1 VKSPSRFSHPF
12 ALVAQGFIAAAL
24 VFVAVDPT
32 LVGSGAS
39 VNDALATAQLAELT
53 R

>member
-1 VKSPSRFSHPF
+1 VKRPSRLGHPF
-12 ALVAQGFIAAAL
+12 ALVTQGFIAAAL

-32 LVGSGAS
+32 LVGSAAS
-39 VNDALATAQLAELT
+39 RNDAVATARLAELT

>member
-1 VKSPSRFSHPF
+1 VKRPSRLSHPF
-12 ALVAQGFIAAAL
+12 ALVAHGFVAAAL
-24 VFVAVDPT
+24 VFVAVDPA

-39 VNDALATAQLAELT
+39 RNDAVATAQLAELT

>member
-1 VKSPSRFSHPF
+1 VKRPSRLSHPF
-12 ALVAQGFIAAAL
+12 ALVSQGFIAAAL

-32 LVGSGAS
+32 LVGAGAS
-39 VNDALATAQLAELT
+39 RNDAQATAQLAELT

>member
-1 VKSPSRFSHPF
+1 MKSPKRLSHPF

-24 VFVAVDPT
+24 VFVAVDPA

-39 VNDALATAQLAELT
+39 MNDALATAQLAELT